1 MLKDALN
8 NLLLDCRYN
17 RAVMLVTRI
26 VKSLLAGVVGIIRLL
41 CITFVMSAALI
52 PRYFM
57 KKETKQYKYPQK
69 QVNQYA
75 VAFEG
80 NVISLTKTSIK
91 THKYKGKEACSKS
104 S

>member
-1 MLKDALN
+1 MDALN

-80 NVISLTKTSIK
+80 NVKSFNTKTGRIT
-91 THKYKGKEACSKS
+91 THKWSKKK
-104 S
+104 